1 MSYFSFVLFYLV
13 VLWRWKWWGLIRRTK
28 NPEVS
33 RRSGLQEETVSGIK
47 SWINYCYLIHKLIYE
62 LCQWQAAL
70 DEYGS
75 CLSLIPAGNTSVKR
89 DVLEGIA
96 RCCCHLGKK
105 EEALTACEKLVN
117 LVNYWLQHIL
127 CKHLL
132 IYYVLLT
139 EDRRIQHLPPHLCT
153 SAGAECLWTLQRSD
167 KQHLQPSAAVL
178 SSPLSSVVLAESGHE
193 LSEAPG
199 VWWLS
204 RQIQHWGRTRPAAGD
219 KEHFTIKDHH
229 VLDKNKVCQP
239 QEN

>member
-132 IYYVLLT
+132 IYCFIDRGQTYPTPATSPAFFSWSWVFMNTT
-139 EDRRIQHLPPHLCT
+139 EIWQTASPAFSSC
-153 SAGAECLWTLQRSD
+153 
-167 KQHLQPSAAVL
+167 AVFTPIIRGTGWVWPWAFRG
-178 SSPLSSVVLAESGHE
+178 SWSVMAV
-193 LSEAPG
+193 
-199 VWWLS
+199 
-204 RQIQHWGRTRPAAGD
+204 QTDPA
-219 KEHFTIKDHH
+219 
-229 VLDKNKVCQP
+229 
-239 QEN
+239 